1 MSKLKDKITEVQ
13 ELIEEGLSFEW
24 IALVTGSTVE
34 FVKEVSAQMSET
46 ESYIID
52 NDFWEIGYE

>member
-1 MSKLKDKITEVQ
+1 MSKLEDKIIEVQ
-13 ELIEEGLSFEW
+13 ELIEEGLSFDW

-34 FVKEVSAQMSET
+34 FVKEVSAQMAKT

-52 NDFWEIGYE
+52 NDFEEIGYE